1 MFKAFKFF
9 VALLIFVAVAGC
21 ATRNSAKVAA
31 TVDKDF
37 VNVYDAFEMAKKGE
51 IEAEMADVAKIYDE
65 FRQIQLVGGDLAAFK
80 DAMEEYLGG
89 LSIKELD
96 W

>member
-1 MFKAFKFF
+1 MLKAFKFF
-9 VALLIFVAVAGC
+9 VALFAFVVVAGC

-37 VNVYDAFEMAKKGE
+37 VNVYDAGQGCK
-51 IEAEMADVAKIYDE
+51 
-65 FRQIQLVGGDLAAFK
+65 
-80 DAMEEYLGG
+80 
-89 LSIKELD
+89 